1 MKKSKAM
8 KQNGEKRMQDQ
19 EGGHRIPTL
28 GTCRLLAPNKIIFL
42 NY

>member
-1 MKKSKAM
+1 MKKSKVV
-8 KQNGEKRMQDQ
+8 KQNGERRMQYQ

-28 GTCRLLAPNKIIFL
+28 GTCGLLAPNKRVFF